1 MEILGHRGRP
11 GPDTPENTVAA
22 VEAALADGAE
32 GVEVDVRLTAD
43 GVAVCFHDPGLQRM
57 AGVARGVRS
66 LTLAELAAVR
76 VNGHVVPTVAEVLAC
91 LRGRGRLVLDL
102 KPEQRPR
109 ALLAAVGV
117 ALASAALP
125 LPAVVLSSFDGSV
138 LAAAAAAAP
147 ALERAVILTGAEPH
161 SQVLAQAVARGDVA
175 LHVPAR
181 TIFGAPE
188 LVAAAHRHG
197 LAVRVWT
204 VNRPVDAR
212 LLRVLGVDAIITDV
226 PAELRASL
234 AERRSS
240 AVHLEGAVGPP
251 GLPTVGGEVGG
262 EPAQTYRGEPIEHEA
277 WSPASGAGSG
287 RHDGAV
293 RLRE

>member
-1 MEILGHRGRP
+1 MEILGHRGCP
-11 GPDTPENTVAA
+11 GADTPENTIAS
-22 VEAALADGAE
+22 VEAAYAQGAD

-43 GVAVCFHDPGLQRM
+43 GVAVCFHDAGLQRM
-57 AGVARGVRS
+57 AGVAGGVRS

-76 VNGHVVPTVAEVLAC
+76 VNGHPVPTVADVLTCIA
-91 LRGRGRLVLDL
+91 GRGRLVLDL

-109 ALLAAVGV
+109 ALLAAVAQAFGT
-117 ALASAALP
+117 SGRP
-125 LPAVVLSSFDGSV
+125 SPQIVLSSFDGDV
-138 LAAAAAAAP
+138 LAAAAASAP
-147 ALERAVILTGAEPH
+147 DLERAVILTGAEPA
-161 SQVLAQAVARGDVA
+161 SRVLAQAVTRGDHA

-181 TIFGAPE
+181 TVFCAPE

-197 LAVRVWT
+197 LLVRVWT

-212 LLRVLGVDAIITDV
+212 LLRLLDVDAVITDI
-226 PAELRASL
+226 PGELRRTL

-240 AVHLEGAVGPP
+240 AVHLDSTIEPS
-251 GLPTVGGEVGG
+251 GLHTVGVEAGG

-287 RHDGAV
+287 RHDGTV